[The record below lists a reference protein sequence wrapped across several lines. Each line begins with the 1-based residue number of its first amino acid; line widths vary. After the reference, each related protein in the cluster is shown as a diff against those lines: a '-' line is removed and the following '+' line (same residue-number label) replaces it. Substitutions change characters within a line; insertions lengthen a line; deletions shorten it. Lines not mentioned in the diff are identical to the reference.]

1 MKRYEEEKQLIKT
14 RIKQYKL
21 IGGYSG
27 PQHDQFVPSAGRFRK
42 ALRCL
47 GCGRSRCQICHPHK
61 YPKRKPTKQEQENW
75 QERDD

>member
-21 IGGYSG
+21 IGGYAG
-27 PQHDQFVPSAGRFRK
+27 PQHDQFVPSAGHFRK
-42 ALRCL
+42 TLRCM
-47 GCGRSRCQICHPHK
+47 GCGRSRCQLCHSDK
-61 YPKRKPTKQEQENW
+61 YPKRKPTRQEQENW